1 MSYDEDEDVISDSL
15 FNPNSDD
22 SDLEDGLDE
31 PFDDPADDLKLDEE
45 EPEAEIL

>member
-1 MSYDEDEDVISDSL
+1 MSYDEDEEVLSDSL

-31 PFDDPADDLKLDEE
+31 PLEDPADDLRLDEE
-45 EPEAEIL
+45 DPEIETI